1 MHVTV
6 GFYSAFNCPAITDIL
21 HAHFMT
27 SFPEISYFFDYNISL
42 IFAARF
48 FNIIAT
54 FTWNFMDIL
63 IIMMSIGISNRFK
76 QLNRSLENKRGC
88 FLTPHFWDQHRT
100 YHREICMLTKKANRR
115 IGFIILISVAS
126 DLFFICVQLLNSLE

>member
-1 MHVTV
+1 
-6 GFYSAFNCPAITDIL
+6 
-21 HAHFMT
+21 MT